1 MESIEQARQAIAAV
15 EREPLAAVVA
25 PAELAYARDALAS
38 AERAFDERE
47 PLAEIAHRAY
57 VAQRHADISRERVGE
72 ARARE
77 DIDRVE
83 AERSRLIAAANER
96 EAQAAARAAQ
106 EAEERA
112 LALETELEQL
122 EGEHTDRGLV
132 LTLGDVV
139 FEPGTTTLS
148 ASSSTTIDRLAQFMR
163 DYPERS
169 VRIEGHTD
177 SAGSETANLELSE
190 RRAAAVRAQLI
201 ARGLEAGRIETLG
214 YGEERPIATND
225 TPRGRQE
232 NRRVEIV
239 VSDERGSF
247 GDENRRAQ
255 VR

>member
-1 MESIEQARQAIAAV
+1 VDRRQRVLMLFALLVVGAV
-15 EREPLAAVVA
+15 
-25 PAELAYARDALAS
+25 ALAS
-38 AERAFDERE
+38 
-47 PLAEIAHRAY
+47 
-57 VAQRHADISRERVGE
+57 
-72 ARARE
+72 
-77 DIDRVE
+77 
-83 AERSRLIAAANER
+83 
-96 EAQAAARAAQ
+96 AAQ

-112 LALETELEQL
+112 LALEPKLQSEVEQL
-122 EGEHTDRGLV
+122 DGAHTDRGLV
-132 LTLGDVV
+132 LTLGDVA

-148 ASSSTTIDRLAQFMR
+148 PSSTTTIDRLAQFMR

-177 SAGSETANLELSE
+177 SAGGETANLELSE
-190 RRAAAVRAQLI
+190 RRAAAIRTQLV

-214 YGEERPIATND
+214 YGEERPIASND

-247 GDENRRAQ
+247 GDESRRAQ